1 MVEAFP
7 INSDNGTA
15 FYKELKQRLDEYF
28 TNTQTSREGNGIMRF
43 KIFLYFGLDILFYVL
58 MINSRGS
65 RAGWWAG
72 AERATRT
79 RQALRRP
86 CTAS

>member
-1 MVEAFP
+1 MIKLKFHP
-7 INSDNGTA
+7 DNGTA

-58 MINSRGS
+58 MINSRTP
-65 RAGWWAG
+65 G
-72 AERATRT
+72 AFY
-79 RQALRRP
+79 LFYLLLGL
-86 CTAS
+86 SIL

>member
-1 MVEAFP
+1 MIKLKFHP
-7 INSDNGTA
+7 DNGTA

-58 MINSRGS
+58 MYKKIM
-65 RAGWWAG
+65 AVEIIFDYLTILEAYLLL
-72 AERATRT
+72 EIF
-79 RQALRRP
+79 LMP
-86 CTAS
+86 